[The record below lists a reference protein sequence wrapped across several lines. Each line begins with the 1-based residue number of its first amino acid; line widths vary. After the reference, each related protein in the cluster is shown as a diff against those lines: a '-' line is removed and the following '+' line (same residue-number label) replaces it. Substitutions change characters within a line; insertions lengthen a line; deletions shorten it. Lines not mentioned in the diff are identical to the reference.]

1 MPVDDALTWDSNRS
15 TMDFMQ
21 CVRARI
27 GLDAAIPLEANHLW
41 MVTLDLLL
49 TEVSSM
55 NMDAWASTLSAKCYT
70 LVTGMVKICGWV

>member
-21 CVRARI
+21 CVGARI

-55 NMDAWASTLSAKCYT
+55 NMDAWASILSAKCYT

>member
-21 CVRARI
+21 CVRAGI

-55 NMDAWASTLSAKCYT
+55 NMDAWASILSAKCYT